1 MKSTFKSNLLTGFG
15 LSLFLLVVSSVA
27 SYYSITNLISSSD
40 LVDHTNQVIMKSEE
54 VISNLKDGE
63 TGQRGYLLT
72 KDQDFLAP
80 YNGAY
85 ERTMSAV
92 NELRKLTEESSA
104 QQKNCDSLELLINKR
119 FSILRESIER
129 ARFSSI
135 IDTAILKRGQEH
147 MLQIRFLVKEMQNIE
162 QNLLVSRTKE
172 LKRFTTY
179 TPIIIVVA
187 AILAILITIYF
198 FKRVSDEFKAKAE
211 LNEQLEQKE
220 KEIATRLR
228 IIQSIAAQIA
238 EGDYK
243 IRLNTEESDELG
255 TLSGSLNRMADSLH
269 TSFTQLEE
277 NEWLQT
283 GTSKLAEAM
292 AGEKEVHVLAADII
306 RFAAEYIHCETGA
319 LYLVHNDNTLELAA
333 TYALPKDA
341 LKRHLESGEGIVG
354 QVYKGRKMVRLSN
367 IDEKLF
373 TLFAGGEIKPND
385 IVAFPVEFE
394 GRIVAV
400 IELATIHSFREL
412 DIKYLD
418 NIAEIT
424 GISLNMARNRA
435 RLKELLEE
443 TQAQAEE
450 LQVQHRELENMNVE
464 LEAQAEKLQS
474 SEEELKV
481 QQEELMETNQALE
494 ERSRMLEERNH
505 MVAMRNLEIQ
515 KKAEELAQSTKY
527 KSEFLAN
534 MSHELRTP
542 LNSILL
548 LSRLLAENNQQNL
561 NSEQVEYAQV
571 IQTSGNGLLQLIDE
585 ILDLSKI
592 ESGKLELSYE
602 MVPVTDITNSM
613 KSLFVPLARDKN
625 IDFNVFIADDV
636 PGQIETDK
644 FRLEQILKNLLSNA
658 LKFTAKG
665 SIELKITMSRKHA
678 GYIDFSVKDT
688 GIGIPDDKQDAIF
701 EAFQQA
707 DGSTKRNYGG
717 TGLGLSI
724 SRQLARLL
732 SGDIS
737 LRSKVNEGSEF
748 TLYIPVSKNAAIDTT
763 EVLPAEP
770 TGKQPL
776 KEELPAVSL
785 PPQSKLVAPDIPQEI
800 PDDRDNPGP
809 PEKLLMIVEDDTSFA
824 KALLEFVRQRGYKGI
839 VVVRGDKA
847 IDVARHYRPAGILLD
862 IQLPVKDGLQVMD
875 ELKSHPATRH
885 IPVHIMSS
893 FEFKRESLGRGAV
906 DFINKPLLP
915 LQMGSILEKIE
926 AALKRDNNKVLI
938 VEDNTH
944 HAKAL
949 AYFLSNHGIKA
960 EMSTDI
966 KESSNAL
973 LKKEV
978 NCVIMDMGV
987 PASRSYEALDE
998 LKKND
1003 KLSNV
1008 PIIIFTGKSL
1018 SRSEEQRIRQYADS
1032 IVIKTAHSYQRIL
1045 DEVSLFLHLMDES
1058 YGQKTENLRKK
1069 ATLDSVLRNKT
1080 VLITDDDVRNVFALS
1095 KALEKHQMQV
1105 ITTMDGKEAL
1115 KVLNE
1120 NPSID
1125 MVLMDMMMPG
1135 MDGYETIARIR
1146 QDARWKRLPV
1156 IAVTAKAMTGDREK
1170 CIQAGASDY
1179 ITKPVD
1185 TDQLISLMRIWLQE
1199 TMK

>member
-27 SYYSITNLISSSD
+27 SYYSIVNLISSSD
-40 LVDHTNQVIMKSEE
+40 MVDHTNQVIFKSEE
-54 VISNLKDGE
+54 IVSNLKDAE
-63 TGQRGYLLT
+63 TGQRGFLLT
-72 KDQDFLAP
+72 KDQEFLTP
-80 YNGAY
+80 FHGS
-85 ERTMSAV
+85 EDRTRSAFE
-92 NELRKLTEESSA
+92 ELQALTRDNLE
-104 QQKNCDSLELLINKR
+104 QQKNCDSLEVLINKR
-119 FSILRESIER
+119 FGILNGSLQYAI
-129 ARFSSI
+129 AGKS
-135 IDTAILKRGQEH
+135 IDTALLKVGQGY
-147 MLQIRFLVKEMQNIE
+147 MQKIRFLVKEIQSIE
-162 QNLLVSRTKE
+162 QFLLMSRTKE

-179 TPIIIVVA
+179 TPIVIVVA

-198 FKRVSDEFKAKAE
+198 FKRVSDEFRAKAE
-211 LNEQLEQKE
+211 LTEQLEKKE
-220 KEIATRLR
+220 KEIASRLR

-255 TLSGSLNRMADSLH
+255 TLAVSLNRMADSLH
-269 TSFTQLEE
+269 GSFTLLGE

-283 GTSKLAEAM
+283 GTSKLAETM
-292 AGEKEVHVLAADII
+292 AGEKAMLAISADIVH
-306 RFAAEYIHCETGA
+306 FVAEYIHCETGA
-319 LYLVHNDNTLELAA
+319 LYLANNGHTLELTA

-341 LKRHLESGEGIVG
+341 LKQHIESGEGIAG
-354 QVYKGRKMVRLSN
+354 QAYKGKTMVRLNN
-367 IDEKLF
+367 IEEKLF
-373 TLFAGGEIKPND
+373 TSFAGGQIKPND
-385 IVAFPVEFE
+385 IVAFPIYFE
-394 GRIVAV
+394 GTIIGVL
-400 IELATIHSFREL
+400 ELATIHSFKDI
-412 DIKYLD
+412 DIKYLE
-418 NIAEIT
+418 NISGIT
-424 GISLNMARNRA
+424 GVSLNTARNRA

-443 TQAQAEE
+443 TQSQSEE

-505 MVAMRNLEIQ
+505 LVAMRNLEIQ

-548 LSRLLAENNQQNL
+548 LSRLLAENNQKNL
-561 NSEQVEYAQV
+561 SSDQVEYAQV

-602 MVPVTDITNSM
+602 MIPISDIISSM
-613 KSLFVPLARDKN
+613 KMLFVPLTRDKN
-625 IDFNVFIADDV
+625 IDFNVFVADDV
-636 PGQIETDK
+636 PAQIETDK

-665 SIELKITMSRKHA
+665 SMELKLTMSRKHT

-724 SRQLARLL
+724 SRQLAKLL

-737 LRSKVNEGSEF
+737 LKSKVSEGSEF
-748 TLYIPVSKNAAIDTT
+748 TLYIPASKNATIDTNEET
-763 EVLPAEP
+763 TIEAPEKKVSQEP
-770 TGKQPL
+770 IAAFVTNN
-776 KEELPAVSL
+776 
-785 PPQSKLVAPDIPQEI
+785 KLVAPDIPQEI

-809 PEKLLMIVEDDTSFA
+809 PEKLLMIVEDDTAFA

-847 IDVARHYRPAGILLD
+847 IEVARHYRPSGILLD

-875 ELKSHPATRH
+875 ELKSHPVTRH
-885 IPVHIMSS
+885 IPVHMMSS

-906 DFINKPLLP
+906 DFINKPMIP
-915 LQMGSILEKIE
+915 AQMGSILEKIE
-926 AALKRDNNKVLI
+926 AALKRDTSKVLI
-938 VEDNTH
+938 VEDNTQ

-960 EMSTDI
+960 EMSADI
-966 KESSNAL
+966 NESTHAL

-987 PASRSYEALDE
+987 PATKSYEALDA

-1003 KLSNV
+1003 KLSNI

-1045 DEVSLFLHLMDES
+1045 DEVSLFLHLMDEN
-1058 YGQKTENLRKK
+1058 YGQKSENLRKK
-1069 ATLDSVLRNKT
+1069 ATLDSVLKNKT

-1115 KVLNE
+1115 KALND

-1135 MDGYETIARIR
+1135 MDGYETITRIR

-1156 IAVTAKAMTGDREK
+1156 LAVTAKAMTGDREK

-1185 TDQLISLMRIWLQE
+1185 SDQLISLMRIWLQE